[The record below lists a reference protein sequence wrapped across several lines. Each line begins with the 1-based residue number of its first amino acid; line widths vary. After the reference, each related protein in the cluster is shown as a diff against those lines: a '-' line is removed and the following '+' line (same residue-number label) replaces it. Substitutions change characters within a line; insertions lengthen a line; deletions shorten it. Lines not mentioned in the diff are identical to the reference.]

1 MMKIVY
7 ENKIPAEFYDLF
19 DIEITP
25 DVMDIIKNVRIN
37 GDDALREYT
46 KKFDK
51 VEIDAFRV
59 PEIELIKAVE
69 EIPCELRKAIEKAI
83 ENIGIFAQ
91 IQLKSINEFEFSVNP
106 GVVAGQKLIPVKRV
120 GIYAPGGRFPL
131 PSSVIMG
138 AIPAKAAK
146 VEEIALFSPPA
157 KNGKI
162 SPVTLAAAYL
172 CGINEVYSVGGAQA
186 IAAMAYGTDSIKAV
200 DFIAGPGNKYVA
212 AAKKLVYGRVGIDF
226 IAGPSEVLVIAD
238 DSANPDFIAADL
250 LAQAEHD
257 PDASSIL
264 LTTSEKLAD
273 SVSFKVDEMLKTL
286 PTANTAAPSIKNNG
300 LIVICSNIE
309 RAIDIAN
316 RKAPEH
322 LEIMVKNSE
331 KIIPELKNYGA
342 LFIGNNTAEAI
353 GDYIAGPNHTLPTN
367 GVARYT
373 GGLSV
378 HNFIKIVTTLN
389 ITEEGIQKIGNSAVT
404 LAKAEGLIAHAMA
417 VEKRIENKKK
427 EQT

>member
-1 MMKIVY
+1 MKTVY
-7 ENKIPAEFYDLF
+7 ENQIPSSFYDLF

-25 DVMDIIKNVRIN
+25 DVIDIIKNVKIN
-37 GDDALREYT
+37 GDEALREYT

-51 VEIDAFRV
+51 VEVDYFRV
-59 PEIELIKAVE
+59 PESELIKAVE
-69 EIPCELRKAIEKAI
+69 EIPAELKKAIEKAI
-83 ENIGIFAQ
+83 GNVRIFAEK
-91 IQLKSINEFEFSVNP
+91 QLESINEFEFCVNP
-106 GVVAGQKLIPVKRV
+106 GVAAGQKLIPIKRV

-138 AIPAKAAK
+138 AIPAKTAG

-157 KNGKI
+157 RDGKI

-186 IAAMAYGTDSIKAV
+186 VAAMAYGTDSIKAV

-226 IAGPSEVLVIAD
+226 IAGPSEVLIIAD

-257 PDASSIL
+257 PDASLIL

-273 SVSFKVDEMLKTL
+273 SVSSRVDEMLKTL
-286 PTANTAAPSIKNNG
+286 PTAATAEPSINNNG
-300 LIVICSNIE
+300 LIVICSNMKS
-309 RAIDIAN
+309 AVDIAN
-316 RKAPEH
+316 SKAPEH
-322 LEIMVKNSE
+322 LEIMVENSG

-389 ITEEGIQKIGNSAVT
+389 ITEEGIRKIGNSAVT
-404 LAKAEGLIAHAMA
+404 LAKAEGLIAHAIA
-417 VEKRIENKKK
+417 VEKRIG
-427 EQT
+427 